1 MMEDRSSPPAT
12 TSYYRPPSACGI
24 SRPSPRATSCPRGG
38 PPKRLAG
45 VGVFFTLH
53 ECSSAPSDDAN
64 GVVSGSASSG
74 RDYGH
79 GTRDMGHGTR
89 GALYTSEVVRDTL
102 NPDWAPLDEALI
114 DAAASARTSSGE
126 NAASPPATPQ
136 FDAGDAETRETP
148 IRIGGVAKETSRV
161 IHRRRVSL
169 HERVILRVWFV
180 PAPSPGASAGAT
192 RESPRAFSGD
202 ARTRDDSS
210 SMTNDDDSRTR
221 MAFQCDISMGALVP
235 LPGGTRGQKLVS
247 LSMSGGRA
255 RAGAVL
261 SAPPNTPLLRTRA
274 GARLEGTLRARVP
287 VRSTGAGARSS
298 IGAID

>member
-1 MMEDRSSPPAT
+1 MMEDRSSPPRRRRT
-12 TSYYRPPSACGI
+12 TAPPSACGI
-24 SRPSPRATSCPRGG
+24 SRPSPRATSCPRGTAEAARG
-38 PPKRLAG
+38 RGRLLHPPRVLERA
-45 VGVFFTLH
+45 
-53 ECSSAPSDDAN
+53 SDDAS
-64 GVVSGSASSG
+64 GVVSGSALFG
-74 RDYGH
+74 TGLWTRDTGH
-79 GTRDMGHGTR
+79 GTRDAGCAVHQRGRARHAEPGLGAAGR
-89 GALYTSEVVRDTL
+89 GADRRGSQRADVLRGKRGVS
-102 NPDWAPLDEALI
+102 
-114 DAAASARTSSGE
+114 
-126 NAASPPATPQ
+126 PATPQ

-202 ARTRDDSS
+202 ARATLTRGRS

-261 SAPPNTPLLRTRA
+261 SAPPEHAATPD
-274 GARLEGTLRARVP
+274 ARGRVWKGPFARESRFDP
-287 VRSTGAGARSS
+287 PGPGLDPR
-298 IGAID
+298 